1 MGATAQDTEQQLEQ
15 VNGIAALLAV
25 IDQEALDGWLA
36 ERADQDVAGALDS
49 LDDQATLVLMRR
61 LPEERLPNIFS
72 HLATEH
78 QARLLER
85 LTSEEKARL
94 VSELSYDDAA
104 ALIDELEEPHS
115 EEIIELLEPQDRQV
129 IETLLSYPEDSVGRL
144 MTPEYIAVRPGWP
157 VSRCLEYVRKH
168 SEEGETIN
176 HVFVTD
182 REGHLLGVVGL
193 KHLLLSRPAS
203 KIESL
208 LGDEV
213 VSIDVGAHR
222 EDAAHL
228 TRRYDIEALPVV
240 NSENQLLGVVT
251 VDDVFDMMEE
261 ESTEDF
267 HRLGSVAPLAL
278 SLMNASPSL
287 LYRKRV
293 GWLVILILVNII
305 SGGAIAIYEAAIET
319 VVALVVF
326 LPLVIASGGNAG
338 AQSATLMVRALATG
352 DVQAKDWL
360 RLWGKEFSVSMALGL
375 TMGAS
380 VWWAG
385 AWLGGN
391 DLGTTIAVA
400 MLLVVLFGSM
410 LGMIMPFLLARLNLD
425 PATASAPL
433 ITSIADVAG
442 ILIYF
447 SVALVILGI

>member
-1 MGATAQDTEQQLEQ
+1 MGVTAQEMAQDTHGK
-15 VNGIAALLAV
+15 GIASLLAV
-25 IDQEALDGWLA
+25 IDQAALDGWLA
-36 ERADQDVAGALDS
+36 EHADQDVAGALDS

-61 LPEERLPNIFS
+61 LPEERMPNIFS

-115 EEIIELLEPQDRQV
+115 EEIIELLQPQDRQV
-129 IETLLSYPEDSVGRL
+129 IETLLSYPDDSVGRL
-144 MTPEYIAVRPGWP
+144 MTPEYLAVRPAWP
-157 VSRCLEYVRKH
+157 VSRALEYVRNH
-168 SEEGETIN
+168 REEGETIN

-182 REGHLLGVVGL
+182 PEGHLLGVVGL

-213 VSIDVGAHR
+213 VSIDVNAHR

-251 VDDVFDMMEE
+251 VDDVFDMMEK

-267 HRLGSVAPLAL
+267 HRLGSVAPLTL
-278 SLMNASPSL
+278 SLMDASPSL

-293 GWLVILILVNII
+293 GWLVILIVVNIV
-305 SGGAIAIYEAAIET
+305 SGGAIALYETAIET
-319 VVALVVF
+319 VVALVFF

-360 RLWGKEFSVSMALGL
+360 RLWGKEFSVSAALGL
-375 TMGAS
+375 TMGVS

-385 AWLGGN
+385 AWIGGQEV
-391 DLGTTIAVA
+391 GTTIAVA
-400 MLLVVLFGSM
+400 MVLVVLFGSM
-410 LGMIMPFLLARLNLD
+410 LGMIMPFLLQRMNLD

-433 ITSIADVAG
+433 ITSIADVVG

-447 SVALVILGI
+447 SVALLILGI

>member
-15 VNGIAALLAV
+15 TNGIAALLAV
-25 IDQEALDGWLA
+25 IDQAALDGWLA
-36 ERADQDVAGALDS
+36 ERANQDVAAALDS
-49 LDDQATLVLMRR
+49 LDDQATLVLLRR
-61 LPEERLPNIFS
+61 LPLERMPHIFS

-85 LTSEEKARL
+85 LSSEEKAYL
-94 VSELSYDDAA
+94 VGELSYDDAA

-129 IETLLSYPEDSVGRL
+129 IETLLSYPDDSVGRL
-144 MTPEYIAVRPGWP
+144 MTPEYIALRPGWT
-157 VSRCLEYVRKH
+157 VNRALEYVRRH

-176 HVFVTD
+176 DVFVTD
-182 REGHLLGVVGL
+182 REGHLLGMVGL

-213 VSIDVGAHR
+213 VSIDVNAHR

-228 TRRYDIEALPVV
+228 TRRYDIETLPVV
-240 NSENQLLGVVT
+240 NSEKQLLGVVT

-267 HRLGSVAPLAL
+267 HKLGSVAPLAL
-278 SLMNASPSL
+278 SLMEASPSL

-293 GWLVILILVNII
+293 GWLVILILVNIV
-305 SGGAIAIYEAAIET
+305 SGGAIAFYEAAIET
-319 VVALVVF
+319 VVALVFF

-385 AWLGGN
+385 NWVGGSGVGN
-391 DLGTTIAVA
+391 TIALA

-410 LGMIMPFLLARLNLD
+410 LGMIMPFLLARLKID

-433 ITSIADVAG
+433 ITSIADVVG

-447 SVALVILGI
+447 SVALMVLGI